1 MPQTIIPDAVSRQSL
16 VTVHPGDSVRAVVH
30 LMTKRHIGAVPVV
43 DADGALAGIF
53 TERDVMCRV
62 VDRDL
67 DPHATTIGQVMTAA
81 PTTATPDWP
90 ILKALEHMA
99 DGGYRHLPVVE
110 DGRLVA
116 IVSIRDLY
124 AAVTGK
130 LEDDILALS
139 SSGMV

>member
-1 MPQTIIPDAVSRQSL
+1 MPQTIIPDAVNQQSL
-16 VTVHPGDSVRAVVH
+16 VTVHPGDSVHAVVH

-43 DADGALAGIF
+43 DADGALIGIF

-67 DPHATTIGQVMTAA
+67 DAHSTAVEQVMTPS
-81 PTTATPDWP
+81 PTVATPDWP
-90 ILKALEHMA
+90 VLKALEHMA
-99 DGGYRHLPVVE
+99 GAGYRHLPVVQ
-110 DGRLVA
+110 DGKLLA

-130 LEDDILALS
+130 LEDDILAL
-139 SSGMV
+139 

>member
-1 MPQTIIPDAVSRQSL
+1 MQQTIIPHAVKRQQDL
-16 VTVHPGDSVRAVVH
+16 AVIGPQETVRAAVR
-30 LMTKRHIGAVPVV
+30 LMTDRHIGAVPVV
-43 DADGALAGIF
+43 DAGGLLIGIF

-67 DPHATTIGQVMTAA
+67 DPDATAIGEVMSSAPVAA
-81 PTTATPDWP
+81 APDWP
-90 ILKALEHMA
+90 ILQALEQMA
-99 DGGYRHLPVVE
+99 EGGYRHLPVVE
-110 DGRLVA
+110 DGRLLA

-139 SSGMV
+139 GTVL

>member
-1 MPQTIIPDAVSRQSL
+1 MPQTIIPDAVSQQSL

-43 DADGALAGIF
+43 DADGALVGIF

-67 DPHATTIGQVMTAA
+67 DAHTTTVGQVMTAS
-81 PTTATPDWP
+81 PTVATPDWP
-90 ILKALEHMA
+90 VLKALEHMA
-99 DGGYRHLPVVE
+99 DAGYRHLPVVE
-110 DGRLVA
+110 NGKLMA

-124 AAVTGK
+124 ASVTGK

-139 SSGMV
+139 GSVM

>member
-1 MPQTIIPDAVSRQSL
+1 MPQTIIPDAVSQQSL

-43 DADGALAGIF
+43 DADGALVGIF

-62 VDRDL
+62 VDREL
-67 DPHATTIGQVMTAA
+67 DSHATTVEQVMTASPA
-81 PTTATPDWP
+81 TATPDWP
-90 ILKALEHMA
+90 VLMALEHMTA
-99 DGGYRHLPVVE
+99 AGYRHLPVVK
-110 DGRLVA
+110 DGKLLA

-139 SSGMV
+139 GTVL

>member
-1 MPQTIIPDAVSRQSL
+1 
-16 VTVHPGDSVRAVVH
+16 
-30 LMTKRHIGAVPVV
+30 
-43 DADGALAGIF
+43 
-53 TERDVMCRV
+53 VMCRV

-67 DPHATTIGQVMTAA
+67 DPHATTIEQVMTAS
-81 PTTATPDWP
+81 PNTATPDWP

-99 DGGYRHLPVVE
+99 ARGYRHLPVVE
-110 DGRLVA
+110 NGKLLA

-139 SSGMV
+139 GTVL

>member
-1 MPQTIIPDAVSRQSL
+1 MTHTIIPDAVNQQSL
-16 VTVHPGDSVRAVVH
+16 VTVHAGDSVRAVVH

-43 DADGALAGIF
+43 DADGALVGIF
-53 TERDVMCRV
+53 TERDVMCRI

-67 DPHATTIGQVMTAA
+67 DPHATTIGQVMTAS
-81 PTTATPDWP
+81 PVTATPDWP

-99 DGGYRHLPVVE
+99 AGGYRHLPVVE
-110 DGRLVA
+110 NGKLLA

-139 SSGMV
+139 GTVV

>member
-1 MPQTIIPDAVSRQSL
+1 MTHTIIPHAVNQQSL
-16 VTVHPGDSVRAVVH
+16 VTVHAGDSVRAVVH

-43 DADGALAGIF
+43 DADGALIGIF
-53 TERDVMCRV
+53 TERDVMCRI

-67 DPHATTIGQVMTAA
+67 DPHATTIGQVMTASPA
-81 PTTATPDWP
+81 TATPDWP

-110 DGRLVA
+110 NGKLLA

-139 SSGMV
+139 GTVV

>member
-1 MPQTIIPDAVSRQSL
+1 MSLTIIPDAVNRQSM
-16 VTVHPGDSVRAVVH
+16 VTVAPEDSVRAAVR
-30 LMTKRHIGAVPVV
+30 LMTERNIGAVPVV
-43 DADGALAGIF
+43 GPDGSLIGIF

-67 DPHATTIGQVMTAA
+67 DPATTTVGEVMTAS
-81 PTTATPDWP
+81 PVTAAPDWP
-90 ILKALEHMA
+90 ILRALEHMA

-110 DGRLVA
+110 HGRLLA

-130 LEDDILALS
+130 LEDYILALS
-139 SSGMV
+139 SWAL

>member
-1 MPQTIIPDAVSRQSL
+1 MTLTIIPDAVAEQTL
-16 VTVHPGDSVRAVVH
+16 LTVAPGDSVRAAVR
-30 LMTKRHIGAVPVV
+30 LMTEHRIGAVPVV
-43 DADGALAGIF
+43 GPDGALIGIF

-67 DPHATTIGQVMTAA
+67 DPATTTVGQVMTTA
-81 PTTATPDWP
+81 PDTARPDWP
-90 ILKALEHMA
+90 ILTALEHMA

-110 DGRLVA
+110 EDGRLLA

-139 SSGMV
+139 SGVL

>member
-1 MPQTIIPDAVSRQSL
+1 MTRTIIPDAVGQQSL

-43 DADGALAGIF
+43 DNDGALVGIF

-67 DPHATTIGQVMTAA
+67 DAHAVTVAEVMTAS
-81 PTTATPDWP
+81 PDTAGPDWP

-99 DGGYRHLPVVE
+99 AGGYRHLPVVE
-110 DGRLVA
+110 NGKLLA

-139 SSGMV
+139 SSAMM

>member
-1 MPQTIIPDAVSRQSL
+1 MNQTIIPNVVREQSL
-16 VTVHPGDSVRAVVH
+16 ITVSAEDSVRAIVR
-30 LMTKRHIGAVPVV
+30 LMTERHIGAVPVV
-43 DADGALAGIF
+43 ENGALIGIF

-62 VDRDL
+62 VDRKL
-67 DPHATTIGQVMTAA
+67 DPDSTTIGQVMTAN
-81 PTTATPDWP
+81 PQTAAPDWP

-99 DGGYRHLPVVE
+99 EGGYRHLPVVD
-110 DGRLVA
+110 DGELLA

-139 SSGMV
+139 GGVL

>member
-1 MPQTIIPDAVSRQSL
+1 MTLTVIPDAVNEQSL
-16 VTVHPGDSVRAVVH
+16 IAVTPGESVRAVVR
-30 LMTKRHIGAVPVV
+30 LMTERHIGAVPVV
-43 DADGALAGIF
+43 DADGALVGIF

-67 DPHATTIGQVMTAA
+67 DPAATTIGQVMTAG
-81 PTTATPDWP
+81 PETAAPDWP

-99 DGGYRHLPVVE
+99 AGGYRHLPVV
-110 DGRLVA
+110 DGGRLLA

-139 SSGMV
+139 SGGVM

>member
-1 MPQTIIPDAVSRQSL
+1 
-16 VTVHPGDSVRAVVH
+16 VRKI
-30 LMTKRHIGAVPVV
+30 LY
-43 DADGALAGIF
+43 GIF

-67 DPHATTIGQVMTAA
+67 DPLATTIGQVMTAS
-81 PTTATPDWP
+81 PKTATPDWP

-99 DGGYRHLPVVE
+99 EGGYRHLPVVE
-110 DGRLVA
+110 DGRLLA

-130 LEDDILALS
+130 LEDDIMAL

>member
-1 MPQTIIPDAVSRQSL
+1 MTRTIIPDAIGQQSL

-43 DADGALAGIF
+43 DTGGTLVGIF

-67 DPHATTIGQVMTAA
+67 DPHSTTVEQVMTAS
-81 PTTATPDWP
+81 PTTATQDWP

-99 DGGYRHLPVVE
+99 AGGYRHLPVVE
-110 DGRLVA
+110 DGRLLA

-139 SSGMV
+139 GTVL

>member
-1 MPQTIIPDAVSRQSL
+1 MTLTIIPDAIRAQTL
-16 VTVHPGDSVRAVVH
+16 VTVTPSDSVRATVR
-30 LMTKRHIGAVPVV
+30 LMTERRIGAVPVV
-43 DADGALAGIF
+43 GPDGALVGIF

-67 DPHATTIGQVMTAA
+67 DPATTPVGQVMTAS
-81 PTTATPDWP
+81 PKTATPDWP

-99 DGGYRHLPVVE
+99 DGGYRHLPVV
-110 DGRLVA
+110 DNGKLLA

-139 SSGMV
+139 SGML